1 MDQGYVYYSWYR
13 FLHILGDL
21 EDFENPQ
28 IYLEVMK
35 GVHSLVRQFYG
46 GITIKNPKLTP
57 PDGNSILHLF
67 GPFLLDS
74 VNRMRE
80 RYE

>member
-1 MDQGYVYYSWYR
+1 
-13 FLHILGDL
+13 
-21 EDFENPQ
+21 
-28 IYLEVMK
+28 LEVMK